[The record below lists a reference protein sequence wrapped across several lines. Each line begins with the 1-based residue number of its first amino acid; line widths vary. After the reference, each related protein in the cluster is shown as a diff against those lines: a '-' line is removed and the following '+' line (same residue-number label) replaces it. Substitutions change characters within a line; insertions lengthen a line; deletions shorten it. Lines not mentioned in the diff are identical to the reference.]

1 MNGHYVFAW
10 DARRHGLPKDY
21 AAASAMAKELYDKQD
36 GEPGEGLPLF
46 ADAVDSYLREY
57 GDEDCLE
64 QFLWDLPKRA
74 RSNGRAAMRIEMPY
88 EDWEHIL
95 VKMVE
100 EAARHQ
106 VVLVD
111 EEMVMVFL
119 PDGKVLPA
127 ARKKAWQGMCAAWR
141 QDAEFPKSKGQFK
154 KWFEPQF
161 LMVLGK
167 YGEFK
172 RKKMTWLGEST
183 SYNGLISD
191 DVVLYTDFNI
201 DGSDGNYDVD
211 VWLSVSQPAVSA
223 VSHKFKFIFPEIVF
237 WGKIFSEIIGGP
249 YEGRRVSNIED
260 AKLMLRDLEG
270 FLSRVLPLCLGVKTL
285 DMLLNGDADIRF
297 RDHFHNMIHMPQ
309 CLIVARLAGNPN
321 FEELVV
327 KLGSTDGWYAN
338 GEYKESE
345 WPKLVEYL
353 RNEVKPIV

>member
-21 AAASAMAKELYDKQD
+21 AAAAAMAKELYDKQD

-46 ADAVDSYLREY
+46 ADAVDAYLREY

-74 RSNGRAAMRIEMPY
+74 RSNGRAAMRMEMPY

-127 ARKKAWQGMCAAWR
+127 ARKKVWRGLCAAWGP
-141 QDAEFPKSKGQFK
+141 DVEFPKSKGQFK

-161 LMVLGK
+161 LRVLGK
-167 YGEFK
+167 YGDFK
-172 RKKMTWLGEST
+172 RGKEGDFLAPTFNRSFEKTRQF
-183 SYNGLISD
+183 SD
-191 DVVLYTDFNI
+191 FEIEGGGGTY
-201 DGSDGNYDVD
+201 SVD
-211 VWLSVSQPAVSA
+211 VWFVCAHQSVAEIA
-223 VSHKFKFIFPEIVF
+223 HKFKFIDQELV
-237 WGKIFSEIIGGP
+237 FSEIIFRTFFSDP
-249 YEGRRVSNIED
+249 YEGRHVTNVDD
-260 AKLMLRDLEG
+260 ARGLLRDLDETLG
-270 FLSRVLPLCLGVKTL
+270 KILPLCESIQGL
-285 DMLLNGDADIRF
+285 DSLLNGEVDIRF
-297 RDHFHNMIHMPQ
+297 RDHFHNYVYMPQ
-309 CLIVARLAGNPN
+309 CLIVARLAGNPH

-327 KLGSTDGWYAN
+327 TLGSTDGWYAN
-338 GEYKESE
+338 GEYKENE

-353 RNEVKPIV
+353 RNEVKPII